1 MIVYFVVYVLCI
13 LLAMLGQKYVS
24 FRAVTLLCITTI
36 VSVLVGFR
44 LPEVGIDTQNYY
56 LLYEKVLSD
65 FEDTWMVINLGFVF
79 YYLSMFADFIDGDA
93 SYLTFFYALLTC
105 FFIFYTLYRY
115 SVSLPVSVAYFF
127 TGIGLFFFM
136 HNVMRQALAI
146 SIVFYSIS
154 FVINNHRL
162 KFIATMILAVLVHAS
177 AVFFIPFYF
186 LARLPVN
193 SLLLLLIWF
202 VSLPFIY
209 FTNLIVDVIQYF
221 VFVVPEQYA
230 HYLLDQEMY
239 EKGGLSGLGIV
250 LFIKQGVFLLT
261 WLAYRMELQLIHSR
275 VIYLLAMYAII
286 IGNVVLGLGLIGRF
300 NEYLF
305 VFMLLAL
312 PMAIRALITQS
323 QQSFVLFM
331 TWLALTV
338 IYFNGLLTGAQGVIL

>member
-1 MIVYFVVYVLCI
+1 M
-13 LLAMLGQKYVS
+13 
-24 FRAVTLLCITTI
+24 
-36 VSVLVGFR
+36 
-44 LPEVGIDTQNYY
+44 
-56 LLYEKVLSD
+56 
-65 FEDTWMVINLGFVF
+65 
-79 YYLSMFADFIDGDA
+79 
-93 SYLTFFYALLTC
+93 
-105 FFIFYTLYRY
+105 
-115 SVSLPVSVAYFF
+115 SVAYFF

-239 EKGGLSGLGIV
+239 
-250 LFIKQGVFLLT
+250 
-261 WLAYRMELQLIHSR
+261 
-275 VIYLLAMYAII
+275 
-286 IGNVVLGLGLIGRF
+286 
-300 NEYLF
+300 
-305 VFMLLAL
+305 
-312 PMAIRALITQS
+312 
-323 QQSFVLFM
+323 
-331 TWLALTV
+331 
-338 IYFNGLLTGAQGVIL
+338 